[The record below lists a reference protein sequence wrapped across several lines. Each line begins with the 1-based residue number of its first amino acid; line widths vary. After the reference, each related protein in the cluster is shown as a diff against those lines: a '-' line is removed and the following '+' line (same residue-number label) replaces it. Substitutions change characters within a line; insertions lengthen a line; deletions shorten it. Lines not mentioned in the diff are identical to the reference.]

1 MSDVKTNSQSCFE
14 NEWLRAKIFTPAT
27 FPVFLGAFTKTNET
41 ISVQVC
47 THTTPATNGNLRE
60 LCLITVSYVILFV
73 IVKLQTDNLAMAA
86 ENSLNDKNQRYKIK
100 QGW

>member
-1 MSDVKTNSQSCFE
+1 ME
-14 NEWLRAKIFTPAT
+14 
-27 FPVFLGAFTKTNET
+27 
-41 ISVQVC
+41 
-47 THTTPATNGNLRE
+47 
-60 LCLITVSYVILFV
+60 SYGIVFV